1 MFKGVMFLSSSCS
14 SHASTA
20 NAFLG
25 RSCVLDPRSLMPI
38 RVSRSGTAVRRVR
51 PEVPYACEGGVC
63 ATCRARL
70 VEGQVDMRLNFAL
83 EDNEVQAGYVLT
95 CQSIPAS
102 DHIVLDFD
110 GL

>member
-1 MFKGVMFLSSSCS
+1 MSPSGY
-14 SHASTA
+14 STVVVSLEGKSTTLTMA
-20 NAFLG
+20 PDDG
-25 RSCVLDPRSLMPI
+25 TVLE
-38 RVSRSGTAVRRVR
+38 AVRRVR

-83 EDNEVQAGYVLT
+83 EDNEVEAGYVLT

>member
-1 MFKGVMFLSSSCS
+1 
-14 SHASTA
+14 
-20 NAFLG
+20 
-25 RSCVLDPRSLMPI
+25 
-38 RVSRSGTAVRRVR
+38 
-51 PEVPYACEGGVC
+51 
-63 ATCRARL
+63 